1 LLTLKKCCMK
11 KVNWN
16 NVRLVLMLCA
26 VVFLYAFSSQR
37 NALRKVAE
45 PVVEF
50 AGSENFITKEIVNKL
65 LIQNFKGAESVEK
78 LKVDLNSVEKSI
90 GKNPM
95 VERAEVY
102 TTIDGK
108 LKAIV
113 TQKKP
118 VARVFEGS
126 QSYYLDYKG
135 NKMPLSETETAR
147 VPLVTG
153 EVAKIDSKRL
163 RNLLDHIYDDGFLKK
178 NITGLSV
185 LPTGG
190 IVMRTRGYD
199 YDIVFGGPVNI
210 DIKFKNYKAFLQDAV
225 KDTLIKNYKTVNLM
239 FTHQVVC
246 TKK

>member
-1 LLTLKKCCMK
+1 MK
-11 KVNWN
+11 RIKWN
-16 NVRLVLMLCA
+16 DVRLVLMLGA
-26 VVFLYAFSSQR
+26 VIFLYSFASKR
-37 NALRKVAE
+37 NAARVVKE

-65 LIQNFKGAESVEK
+65 LIQNFGGEAGVEK
-78 LKVDLNSVEKSI
+78 VKVDLNKVEKSVD
-90 GKNPM
+90 KNPM
-95 VERAEVY
+95 VDKAEVY
-102 TTIDGK
+102 TTVDGK

-135 NKMPLSETETAR
+135 QKMPLSDTETAR

-153 EVAKIDSKRL
+153 EVSKADAKRL
-163 RNLLDHIYDDGFLKK
+163 RNLLDYIYDDNFLKK

-185 LPTGG
+185 LPSGG
-190 IVMRTRGYD
+190 IVMHTRGFD

-210 DIKFKNYKAFLQDAV
+210 DMKFKNYKAFLQDAV

-239 FTHQVVC
+239 FKQQVVC

>member
-1 LLTLKKCCMK
+1 
-11 KVNWN
+11 
-16 NVRLVLMLCA
+16 
-26 VVFLYAFSSQR
+26 
-37 NALRKVAE
+37 
-45 PVVEF
+45 
-50 AGSENFITKEIVNKL
+50 
-65 LIQNFKGAESVEK
+65 LIQNFGGAAGVEK
-78 LKVDLNSVEKSI
+78 VKVDLNKVEKSI
-90 GKNPM
+90 DKNPM
-95 VERAEVY
+95 VDKAEVY
-102 TTIDGK
+102 ATVDGK

-135 NKMPLSETETAR
+135 HKMPLSETETAR

-153 EVAKIDSKRL
+153 EVSKADPKRL
-163 RNLLDHIYDDGFLKK
+163 RSLLDYIYDDNFLKK

-185 LPTGG
+185 LPSGG
-190 IVMRTRGYD
+190 IVMHTRGYD
-199 YDIVFGGPVNI
+199 YDIYFGGPINI

-239 FTHQVVC
+239 FTQQVVC

>member
-1 LLTLKKCCMK
+1 
-11 KVNWN
+11 
-16 NVRLVLMLCA
+16 MLGA
-26 VVFLYAFSSQR
+26 VVFLYSFASKR
-37 NALRKVAE
+37 NAVRIVKE
-45 PVVEF
+45 PVVVF

-65 LIQNFKGAESVEK
+65 LIQNFGGPAGVEK
-78 LKVDLNSVEKSI
+78 VKVDLNKVEKSV
-90 GKNPM
+90 GENPM
-95 VERAEVY
+95 VDRAEVY
-102 TTIDGK
+102 TTVDGK

-118 VARVFEGS
+118 VARVFEGA

-135 NKMPLSETETAR
+135 HKMPLSETETAH

-153 EVAKIDSKRL
+153 EVYKADAKRL
-163 RNLLDHIYDDGFLKK
+163 RNLLDYIYDDNFLKK

-190 IVMRTRGYD
+190 IIMHARGYD

-210 DIKFKNYKAFLQDAV
+210 DMKFKNYKAFLQDAV

-239 FTHQVVC
+239 FTQQVVC

>member
-1 LLTLKKCCMK
+1 
-11 KVNWN
+11 
-16 NVRLVLMLCA
+16 MLGA
-26 VVFLYAFSSQR
+26 VVFLYSFASQR
-37 NALRKVAE
+37 NAARIVKE

-65 LIQNFKGAESVEK
+65 LIQNFGGAAGVEK
-78 LKVDLNSVEKSI
+78 VKVDLNKVEKSI
-90 GKNPM
+90 DKNPM
-95 VERAEVY
+95 VDKAEVY
-102 TTIDGK
+102 TTVDGK

-135 NKMPLSETETAR
+135 YKMPLSETETAR

-153 EVAKIDSKRL
+153 EVAKADAKRL
-163 RNLLDHIYDDGFLKK
+163 RNLLDYIYDDNFLKK

-185 LPTGG
+185 LPSGG
-190 IVMRTRGYD
+190 IVMSTRGYD
-199 YDIVFGGPVNI
+199 YDIVFGGPV
-210 DIKFKNYKAFLQDAV
+210 DIERKFKNYKAFLQDAV
-225 KDTLIKNYKTVNLM
+225 KDTLIKNYKTVNLV
-239 FTHQVVC
+239 FRQQVVC

>member
-1 LLTLKKCCMK
+1 MK
-11 KVNWN
+11 RIKWN
-16 NVRLVLMLCA
+16 DVRLVLMLGA
-26 VVFLYAFSSQR
+26 VVFLYSFASQR
-37 NALRKVAE
+37 NAARIVKE

-65 LIQNFKGAESVEK
+65 LIQNFGGAAGVEK
-78 LKVDLNSVEKSI
+78 VKVDLNKVEKSI
-90 GKNPM
+90 DKNPM
-95 VERAEVY
+95 VDKAEVY
-102 TTIDGK
+102 TTVDGK

-135 NKMPLSETETAR
+135 YKMPLSETETAR

-153 EVAKIDSKRL
+153 EVAKADAKRL
-163 RNLLDHIYDDGFLKK
+163 RNLLDYIYDDNFLKK

-185 LPTGG
+185 LPSGG
-190 IVMRTRGYD
+190 IVMSTRGYD
-199 YDIVFGGPVNI
+199 YDIVFGGPV
-210 DIKFKNYKAFLQDAV
+210 DIERKFKNYKAFLQDAV
-225 KDTLIKNYKTVNLM
+225 KDTLIKNYKTVNLV
-239 FTHQVVC
+239 FRQQVVC